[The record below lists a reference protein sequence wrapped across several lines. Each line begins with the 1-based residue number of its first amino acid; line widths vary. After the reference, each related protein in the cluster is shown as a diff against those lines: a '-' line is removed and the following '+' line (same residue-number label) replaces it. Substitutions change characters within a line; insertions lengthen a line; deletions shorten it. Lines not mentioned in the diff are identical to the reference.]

1 MKDFKTIVGI
11 ICLALAAI
19 IGTIQIIC
27 LLIMLFGDTLGIS
40 VIVILLLIIGLILT
54 KNELRR

>member
-11 ICLALAAI
+11 ICLAWAAI
-19 IGTIQIIC
+19 IGSIQMIC
-27 LLIMLFGDTLGIS
+27 LLISLIGDHLTIS
-40 VIVILLLIIGLILT
+40 VVVVLLLIIGLVLT